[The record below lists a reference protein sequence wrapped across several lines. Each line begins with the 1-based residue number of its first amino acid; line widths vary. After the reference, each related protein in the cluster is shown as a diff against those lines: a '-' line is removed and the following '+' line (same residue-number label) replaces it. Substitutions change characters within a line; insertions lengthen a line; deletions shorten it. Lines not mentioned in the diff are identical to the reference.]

1 MSAQYL
7 QTIGRGALRAG
18 ALAALCGLLPACGV
32 STLTSPFTN
41 GMFGGGK
48 QETTAS
54 TAAPAPGVSQA
65 NLLTAAETGQT
76 GSGEVTAA
84 NIGCPSFD
92 VSAGSRSITFNAP
105 GTAGDS
111 LSVMHRGEITNTARE
126 CAPSVSGL
134 AVKVGF
140 SGRVLLGP
148 RGKSGTLTLPAQVT
162 VVDGSKSTLK
172 TEKLRVVVN
181 VPAGETAGFFS
192 EVRELVLPIPAG
204 TSPKSYRMYIGFD
217 QSAAGR

>member
-1 MSAQYL
+1 M
-7 QTIGRGALRAG
+7 RAG
-18 ALAALCGLLPACGV
+18 ALSALCLSLAACGV
-32 STLTSPFTN
+32 STLTSPFKN

-54 TAAPAPGVSQA
+54 TAPAAAPDQGVTQA
-65 NLLTAAETGQT
+65 NLISAAQTGQA

-92 VSAGSRSITFNAP
+92 VSAGFRSITFNAP

-148 RGKSGTLTLPAQVT
+148 RGKAGTVTLPAQVT
-162 VVDGSKSTLK
+162 VIDGAKATLK
-172 TEKLRVVVN
+172 TEKIRVVVN
-181 VPAGETAGFFS
+181 VPAGETAAYFS
-192 EVRELVLPIPAG
+192 EVRDMVLPVPAG
-204 TSPKSYRMYIGFD
+204 TSPKTYRMYVGFD